1 VRGHPDVS
9 ALASLDKN
17 KLAVLVWHYHD
28 DDVPGPDA
36 QVDLALDN
44 FPFADGDAKMTR
56 YGIDADHSNSYE
68 AWLRMGSPQP
78 LSDKQ
83 FSELESAGQL
93 AMLDQ
98 PESLRVENGSA
109 TVKFNL
115 PRQAVTLIVVDW

>member
-1 VRGHPDVS
+1 
-9 ALASLDKN
+9 
-17 KLAVLVWHYHD
+17 
-28 DDVPGPDA
+28 
-36 QVDLALDN
+36 
-44 FPFADGDAKMTR
+44 
-56 YGIDADHSNSYE
+56 
-68 AWLRMGSPQP
+68 MGSPQP